1 MSAWNQ
7 LVNKIYFTNRQFIEF
22 GSWGIMSK
30 HAQVY
35 YTGIVQDVYTYTVS
49 VHSAPVRTFTVNH
62 IVFTNKSQDSRQW
75 KQTQKP
81 SIAT

>member
-1 MSAWNQ
+1 
-7 LVNKIYFTNRQFIEF
+7 
-22 GSWGIMSK
+22 MSK
-30 HAQVY
+30 LSQVY

-75 KQTQKP
+75 KQTEIQALPLNYHTLIMQK
-81 SIAT
+81 